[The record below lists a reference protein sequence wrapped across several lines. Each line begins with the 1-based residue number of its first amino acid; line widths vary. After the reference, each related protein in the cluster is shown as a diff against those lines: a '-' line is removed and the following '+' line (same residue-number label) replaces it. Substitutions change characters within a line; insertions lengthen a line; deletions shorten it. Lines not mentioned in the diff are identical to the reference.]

1 VYRLAYS
8 RAATRNLIQ
17 LPADTRILIEGKLA
31 QLARGPRE
39 MANVKKLKGAPNVY
53 RLRVGDWRAVYT
65 IERQVITII
74 RIQARGGVYK

>member
-1 VYRLAYS
+1 MYQLAYS
-8 RAATRNLIQ
+8 RAATRNLTR

-31 QLARGPRE
+31 QLARGPCE
-39 MANVKKLKGAPNVY
+39 MANVKKLKGDSNRY

-74 RIQARGGVYK
+74 NIQSRGGVYK